1 MIETFDVSRY
11 PEAYLRHG
19 ISEALVQVAC
29 VAYLKARWRA
39 EVTVIDVG
47 DAHLRGRAARLIA
60 AAGGNP
66 RQMFGQ
72 PGQMAPGI
80 VDLAVTFP
88 GGRAGWFE
96 VKRPAHLISSPKTGR
111 LIQKAAAGAP
121 TPEQLAFLKRQERAG
136 AVVGVLWWAKDLDAI
151 LGAVEAAA

>member
-1 MIETFDVSRY
+1 MIETFDPSRY
-11 PEAYLRHG
+11 PDAYLRFG
-19 ISEALVQVAC
+19 ILEAAVQATC
-29 VAYLKARWRA
+29 VAYLKAKWRA

-47 DAHLRGRAARLIA
+47 DAHLRGRAAGLLA

-66 RQMFGQ
+66 RLLKGR
-72 PGQMAPGI
+72 PGQMARGI

-96 VKRPAHLISSPKTGR
+96 VKRPAHLVPSPKTGM

>member
-1 MIETFDVSRY
+1 MITAFDVSRY
-11 PEAYLRHG
+11 PETYLRTG
-19 ISEALVQVAC
+19 ILEAAVQATC

-47 DAHLRGRAARLIA
+47 DAHLRGRAAGLLA

-66 RQMFGQ
+66 RLLKGR
-72 PGQMAPGI
+72 PGQMARGI

-96 VKRPAHLISSPKTGR
+96 VKRPAHMFPSLKTGR
-111 LIQKAAAGAP
+111 LVQKAAAGAP
-121 TPEQLAFLKRQERAG
+121 TDEQLAFLARQERAG
-136 AVVGVLWWAKDLDAI
+136 AVVGVLWWAKDLDPI
-151 LGAVEAAA
+151 LGALEVAA